1 MGTPHPA
8 PGARVMA
15 MAATDEAIPVPEIT
29 RRLRGLGS
37 DTLAHETNLARAP
50 MWYPAVRG
58 PVAEN
63 PTTTQLWLAGH
74 VFRQVAGPRLTVLD
88 QRVFSDLLTRW
99 ALGGCEPSLRVTY
112 SLGAAARAAGL
123 VAGGK
128 TSAQMRQAL
137 RRLRSVTIESG
148 PLRLGKGTIVVEGWG
163 LISHYHI
170 VLGDHETPGERGW
183 VELDPT
189 VATLAEAENVTF
201 LSAATWSEI
210 GAADEIAARLWVL
223 LESEDLTRPRRF
235 RLFEGGEQPGELS
248 ALADLLGIGG
258 WGRQRKVVE
267 RIRRAADVIS
277 SHDHRYQL
285 TVGHSDRGRWNL
297 AAARCKAAPALV
309 LGGASA
315 PVLPAAVAMAWRA
328 ASPGRD
334 PSSKQRELLAAWSLL
349 RGEDWVAAAM
359 TAPDPI
365 ESVRAAITAR
375 ETEIRR
381 DEEAVAAMK
390 QAERDGAA
398 MVTERLRELGLWR
411 SGLFGRA
418 EGPTTGPTTRPTT
431 RPQFELGRAPQTPR
445 PAPLETQGRAPQTPG
460 YAAPQTPGC
469 PLNPGVNTPGG
480 GDDDHVA

>member
-1 MGTPHPA
+1 
-8 PGARVMA
+8 MA

-58 PVAEN
+58 HVGQNPV
-63 PTTTQLWLAGH
+63 TTQLWLAGY
-74 VFRQVAGPRLTVLD
+74 VFRQVAGPRLTALD

-99 ALGGCEPSLRVTY
+99 AVGGCEPSLRVTY

-128 TSAQMRQAL
+128 TSAQMRQSL
-137 RRLRSVTIESG
+137 RRLRSVTLESG
-148 PLRLGKGTIVVEGWG
+148 PLRLKNGSVVVEGWG
-163 LISHYHI
+163 LITHYHI

-189 VATLAEAENVTF
+189 VAKLAEAGNVTF

-223 LESEDLTRPRRF
+223 LESEDLTSPRRF
-235 RLFEGGEQPGELS
+235 RVFGDDNRPGELS

-258 WGRQRKVVE
+258 WGRPRKVLE

-277 SHDHRYQL
+277 SHDQRYQL

-297 AAARCKAAPALV
+297 VAARCKAATAIASC
-309 LGGASA
+309 GAPL

-328 ASPGRD
+328 ACAGRD
-334 PSSKQRELLAAWSLL
+334 PSRKQRELLAAWSRR
-349 RGEDWVAAAM
+349 RGEDWVAGAM
-359 TAPDPI
+359 SGPDPI

-375 ETEIRR
+375 EADIGR
-381 DEEAVAAMK
+381 DEEAAARAK
-390 QAERDGAA
+390 EAELAGAA
-398 MVTERLRELGLWR
+398 LVTQRLQELGLWR
-411 SGLFGRA
+411 AGLFGGA
-418 EGPTTGPTTRPTT
+418 EEPTTGPTTRPTT
-431 RPQFELGRAPQTPR
+431 RPKLELGFAPGTPGY
-445 PAPLETQGRAPQTPG
+445 APLKPQGRAPGTPG
-460 YAAPQTPGC
+460 YAAPQTPGR
-469 PLNPGVNTPGG
+469 PSNPRVNTSGG
-480 GDDDHVA
+480 GDDDQAA